1 MEPDYKALYLKSEE
15 GRRQAEEGQQRAEA
29 RERQLKEQQ
38 RQLEEESRQTNL
50 VEFLR
55 HCHNVLSRPLRA
67 RTPSTSTTG
76 DIPMPTG
83 KHCPTRLETW
93 IGCEAQQQRVYDSVR
108 YHLQPADGAPR
119 PFPSRIVLD
128 GLSQHFMGSMGAEY
142 DLQTYERLAVEDH
155 TRYIFSELCKIPAA
169 REEFRLGDGVLFDSH
184 TNIFDETQISN
195 TNSGGTHPRGKPDQF
210 FIHRVDEETTTL
222 LATVEY
228 KPPHKLSLADIH
240 RGLCDM
246 DLWKEMVR
254 SNKVPN
260 GETESLIYNS
270 RRRVC
275 SAITQEY
282 HVMIQEGLE
291 YSYVTTGMALILLWV
306 PYDNPATLHYHLCEP
321 NQEVDNGYGGLPH
334 PNTSIA
340 RVLCLCLM
348 SFHSR
353 PRNQEWRNKY
363 CSDLKVWTSQFGNT
377 HEDGRS
383 QNLQQ
388 NPPSDDTD
396 YESPHSAAAS
406 SEYQP
411 SSSSMESPS
420 APARRV
426 TTRFQGGCAPSD
438 PRDRT
443 GSPESSGSEPDHTAL
458 GLGRKRGFSQ
468 VDVSPSQRLS
478 GRNELHNQNDIS
490 HRQNAPFCTQRC
502 LLGLRDGGAL
512 DDSCPNV
519 SLHRESGD
527 GVQHPINPSELMTCL
542 KQQMDENIDRCILLG
557 KCGSYGAP
565 FKLTCSP
572 HGYTVVG
579 KGTTSLLWKDVV
591 SQEAEIYYI
600 LRKAQGSSVPVF
612 LGKMDLKKI
621 YFAFGGQIRH
631 MLIMGW
637 AGESTA
643 NLDKYVDL
651 GREIERSNKE
661 IRALGVQHLDLRPD
675 NVLWNAELGRALII
689 DFHRS
694 KLIRRPA
701 PKSSK
706 SLKRSRSKTQTS
718 AAKRVRVI

>member
-1 MEPDYKALYLKSEE
+1 MEIDYKALYLKSEE
-15 GRRQAEEGQQRAEA
+15 ARRQAEEGQQRAEEGQQRAEA
-29 RERQLKEQQ
+29 RERQLEEQQ
-38 RQLEEESRQTNL
+38 RQTSL

-83 KHCPTRLETW
+83 KHCPTRLEKW
-93 IGCEAQQQRVYDSVR
+93 VECEAQQQRFYNSVCF
-108 YHLQPADGAPR
+108 YLQPEEDAPHL
-119 PFPSRIVLD
+119 FPSRIVLD
-128 GLSQHFMGSMGAEY
+128 GLSEHFTGSMGAEY

-169 REEFRLGDGVLFDSH
+169 RKEFRLGDGVLFDSH
-184 TNIFDETQISN
+184 TNVFDETQISN
-195 TNSGGTHPRGKPDQF
+195 TDLKETHPRGKPDQF
-210 FIHRVDEETTTL
+210 FIHRVDEESTTL
-222 LATVEY
+222 LTTVKY
-228 KPPHKLSLADIH
+228 KPPHKLSLDDIH

-260 GETESLIYNS
+260 NETESLIYNS

-321 NQEVDNGYGGLPH
+321 NQEVDNGDGDLPH

-383 QNLQQ
+383 KHSQTS
-388 NPPSDDTD
+388 PSDDTD
-396 YESPHSAAAS
+396 YESPHTAFTS

-411 SSSSMESPS
+411 SSSPVESSS

-438 PRDRT
+438 SRDQE
-443 GSPESSGSEPDHTAL
+443 GSPESSGSEPDRTAL

-478 GRNELHNQNDIS
+478 GRNEHDSQNDIS

-502 LLGLRDGGAL
+502 LLGLRDGGTL

-519 SLHRESGD
+519 NLHRESGD
-527 GVQHPINPSELMTCL
+527 GFHHPINSSKFMACL

-572 HGYTVVG
+572 HGYTVMG

-621 YFAFGGQIRH
+621 FFAFGGQIRH

-637 AGESTA
+637 AGESTV
-643 NLDKYVDL
+643 NFDKTVELD
-651 GREIERSNKE
+651 REIERSNKE
-661 IRALGVQHLDLRPD
+661 IRALGVQHLDLRPE

-701 PKSSK
+701 PGPSK

-718 AAKRVRVI
+718 SAKRVRVI